1 MIPEFLGF
9 TWSVLLSFVTSP
21 WSLVTGT
28 LSLLS
33 VTGTLGLV
41 LLVAGVILV
50 IRAPEAHDR
59 WLLPMALCS
68 IVSPA
73 ILDFA
78 RSGMGWFGMLFALV
92 AGVAGLLLWTGM
104 LASDADR
111 RAPIWLSG
119 LGLIGFTV
127 YAGLVGIIIVWSG
140 G

>member
-1 MIPEFLGF
+1 MIPELLGF

-33 VTGTLGLV
+33 VAGALGLA
-41 LLVAGVILV
+41 LLIAGVSLV
-50 IRAPEAHDR
+50 FRAPEAHDR
-59 WLLPMALCS
+59 WLLPMAVLS
-68 IVSPA
+68 LASPA
-73 ILDFA
+73 VLDFA

-111 RAPIWLSG
+111 RAPIWLTG
-119 LGLIGFTV
+119 LGLIGFTI
-127 YAGLVGIIIVWSG
+127 YAGLVGIIIVWSAG
-140 G
+140 